1 MSLVPPRIAALTEPP
16 PPRAWPLYRS
26 RPPLARPRALTSA
39 RTRPPLRPPFPGL
52 SRELH
57 AAQWPAREAFPEVSR
72 DFGAPGPR
80 GVSGGTARFPLPPRL
95 PPGSAREKSGGE
107 FSRDHGPPPPPP
119 THSPRRAV
127 LLFAALARAP
137 RARAR
142 PETPLEGR
150 GLSHVGGRRRH
161 LVAPP
166 SAGSGAAR
174 NGGAA
179 GRRGGLAS
187 PCLPLAQP
195 KPEVM

>member
-26 RPPLARPRALTSA
+26 RPPRARPRALTSA

-80 GVSGGTARFPLPPRL
+80 GVSGGTARFPLPPHH
-95 PPGSAREKSGGE
+95 GSRPALLGRRAAANSREITA
-107 FSRDHGPPPPPP
+107 PPPPP

-142 PETPLEGR
+142 PETPLEGAGPESR
-150 GLSHVGGRRRH
+150 GR
-161 LVAPP
+161 APP
-166 SAGSGAAR
+166 PSCRSPL
-174 NGGAA
+174 GGQW
-179 GRRGGLAS
+179 RS
-187 PCLPLAQP
+187 S
-195 KPEVM
+195 